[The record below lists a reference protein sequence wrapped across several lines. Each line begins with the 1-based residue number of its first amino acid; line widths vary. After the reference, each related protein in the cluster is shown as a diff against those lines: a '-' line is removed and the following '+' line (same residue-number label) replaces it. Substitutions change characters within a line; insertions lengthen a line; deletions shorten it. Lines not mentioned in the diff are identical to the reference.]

1 MQEVVQDKI
10 GFKLK
15 LEEQR
20 EKMEMLVVEN
30 ADLKKKVADLEDD
43 TKRLRK

>member
-1 MQEVVQDKI
+1 MQEILQDKI

-20 EKMEMLVVEN
+20 ERVELLAVEN
-30 ADLKKKVADLEDD
+30 Q
-43 TKRLRK
+43 

>member
-20 EKMEMLVVEN
+20 EKLEMLIIEN
-30 ADLKKKVADLEDD
+30 TDLKKNSAD
-43 TKRLRK
+43 